1 MWKCNTSVTYII
13 RSQNLRRENLLSMIL
28 VEIRESKLFFNLSVY
43 DVTLQV
49 LDSIIFLKQFKQW
62 SYSIRYSKDTLLLFK
77 MFLVC
82 TRYYMWRYMVRQY
95 WFYCPNLVVNYPVV
109 ISYPQQCHI
118 GLNVS
123 YWYIIII
130 AQSFE

>member
-1 MWKCNTSVTYII
+1 MWKCNTSVNYII
-13 RSQNLRRENLLSMIL
+13 RSQNQRRENLLSMIL
-28 VEIRESKLFFNLSVY
+28 VEIRESKLFFDLSVY

-49 LDSIIFLKQFKQW
+49 LDSIIFWKQFKQW

-77 MFLVC
+77 MFFVC
-82 TRYYMWRYMVRQY
+82 TRYYMWRCMVRQY

-109 ISYPQQCHI
+109 VSYPQQCHI

-123 YWYIIII
+123 YRYIIII

>member
-82 TRYYMWRYMVRQY
+82 TRYYMWRCMVRQY

-130 AQSFE
+130 AHSFE